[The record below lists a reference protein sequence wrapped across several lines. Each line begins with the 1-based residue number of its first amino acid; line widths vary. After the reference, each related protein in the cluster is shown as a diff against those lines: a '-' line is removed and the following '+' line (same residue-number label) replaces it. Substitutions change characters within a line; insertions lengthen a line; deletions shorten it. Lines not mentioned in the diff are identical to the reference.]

1 MNDSPDVVF
10 AQSAAIPY
18 RIKNG
23 SPRVLLITSRRRR
36 RWIFPKGIIEEWQSP
51 QEAAADESY
60 EEAGVRGSVVGDSV
74 GRYEYEKWGGTC
86 RVEVFLLRVE
96 EVLPDW
102 PESDFR
108 ERKWVGI
115 EEALELV
122 DNDGLG
128 RVLRR
133 AAGLMK

>member
-23 SPRVLLITSRRRR
+23 SPRVLLITSRRRK
-36 RWIFPKGIIEEWQSP
+36 RWIVPKGIIEEWQSP

-60 EEAGVRGSVVGDSV
+60 EEAGVRGSVVVDPV
-74 GRYEYEKWGGTC
+74 GKYEYEKWGGTC

-108 ERKWVGI
+108 ERRWVNVK
-115 EEALELV
+115 EALELV
-122 DNDGLG
+122 NNDELC

-133 AAGLMK
+133 AASLMK

>member
-1 MNDSPDVVF
+1 MNDRPDVVY

-18 RIKNG
+18 RIKKG
-23 SPRVLLITSRRRR
+23 SPQILLITSRRRQ
-36 RWIFPKGIIEEWQSP
+36 RWIVPKGIIEEWQSP

-60 EEAGVRGSVVGDSV
+60 EEAGVRGSVAGDPVGK
-74 GRYEYEKWGGTC
+74 YEYEKWGGTC
-86 RVEVFLLRVE
+86 RVKLFLLRVE

-115 EEALELV
+115 DEALELI
-122 DNDGLG
+122 DNDELC
-128 RVLRR
+128 RIIKN
-133 AAGLMK
+133 AASSMD